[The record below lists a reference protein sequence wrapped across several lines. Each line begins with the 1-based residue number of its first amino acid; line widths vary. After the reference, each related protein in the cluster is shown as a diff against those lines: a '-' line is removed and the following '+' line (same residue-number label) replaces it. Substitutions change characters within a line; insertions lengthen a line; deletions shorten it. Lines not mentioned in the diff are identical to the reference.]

1 MCYEILKAAEPITT
15 VMSVLAAIFSGICA
29 YLSYKLSCKIRNELQ
44 SDERIITGV
53 PIHPNL
59 TNNEHSHCIIQCTLF
74 NKSKRKDYINRVEA
88 YDDKDNQ
95 LDVTWS
101 DQIDNLGNLQNPC
114 QLIGIVDSCSLFIR
128 RNAGVAI
135 NFARIEI
142 RHSFSDTS
150 MVVIFDEFAEL
161 EKGESA

>member
-29 YLSYKLSCKIRNELQ
+29 YLSYKLSCKIREELK
-44 SDERIITGV
+44 SDERIIAGV

-59 TNNEHSHCIIQCTLF
+59 TGHRHSHCIIQCTLF
-74 NKSKRKDYINRVEA
+74 NKSKRKAYINRVEA
-88 YDDKDNQ
+88 YDRRGEK

-114 QLIGIVDSCSLFIR
+114 QLIGIVDASPLFIR
-128 RNAGVAI
+128 RNGMGAI

-161 EKGESA
+161 A